1 MIRGVPHHLPNMVA
15 VTLWHGMAW
24 YGMAWYGMVLVWY
37 GMVASEAGSLVFLD
51 DVSTD

>member
-1 MIRGVPHHLPNMVA
+1 MTKNMIRGVPHHLPNMVA

-24 YGMAWYGMVLVWY
+24 HGMVWY

>member
-1 MIRGVPHHLPNMVA
+1 MTKNMIRGVPHHLPNMVA
-15 VTLWHGMAW
+15 VTLWHGM
-24 YGMAWYGMVLVWY
+24 VWY